1 MNKTDRITI
10 FSGVLRVL
18 MKDNKLTDKE
28 LAAKSGIN
36 QASIK
41 TYTSG
46 KGSPTVANLIDL
58 AECLEVTPDQLLGFE
73 KLYKE
78 PEKPQDPPKKKKN
91 NELAAEFARRLRDNG
106 KTIADYKEIIGML
119 SENIKKNTKI

>member
-41 TYTSG
+41 T
-46 KGSPTVANLIDL
+46 
-58 AECLEVTPDQLLGFE
+58 
-73 KLYKE
+73 
-78 PEKPQDPPKKKKN
+78 
-91 NELAAEFARRLRDNG
+91 
-106 KTIADYKEIIGML
+106 
-119 SENIKKNTKI
+119 